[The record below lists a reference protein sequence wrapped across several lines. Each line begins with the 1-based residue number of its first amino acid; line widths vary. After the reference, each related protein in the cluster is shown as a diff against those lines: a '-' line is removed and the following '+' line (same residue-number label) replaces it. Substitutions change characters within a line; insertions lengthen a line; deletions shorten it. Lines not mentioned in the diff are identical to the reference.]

1 MGGRYLITG
10 AQIGVLKAMCKSHK
24 AIIALLDEIEES
36 QFVWDSKISI
46 HDDIVNLKTH
56 LRIRI

>member
-10 AQIGVLKAMCKSHK
+10 AQIGVLKALTRGSK
-24 AIIALLDEIEES
+24 ATCDLLDEIEES

-46 HDDIVNLKTH
+46 HDDIVNLKTV
-56 LRIRI
+56 LKIKM